1 MVLLILFCSFL
12 YQIYIVTME
21 AKDEFGSYLA
31 AGVFFYFFWQILI
44 NIGMVLGIMPVVGI
58 PLPFVS
64 YGGSA
69 SVVNFCMIGLVL
81 NVAMRRFVFKKG

>member
-1 MVLLILFCSFL
+1 
-12 YQIYIVTME
+12 
-21 AKDEFGSYLA
+21 
-31 AGVFFYFFWQILI
+31 
-44 NIGMVLGIMPVVGI
+44 IMPVVGI
-58 PLPFVS
+58 PLPFIS

>member
-1 MVLLILFCSFL
+1 MVLLGFFCAFL
-12 YQIYIVTME
+12 YQIYIVAMD

-44 NIGMVLGIMPVVGI
+44 NMGMVLGIMPVVGI

-64 YGGSA
+64 YGGSS

-81 NVAMRRFVFKKG
+81 NVNMRRFVFKN